1 MSSINGGL
9 NEFKTNEAFIPSVSN
24 GFKITDTN
32 FMTMRDNRQFRL
44 QRNVLPEPK
53 YENKDLSGPFKV
65 ADMNITTNSK
75 FVRRK
80 LSTDKKTTMNISIN
94 IPEEN
99 EVSYRFT
106 KNNM

>member
-1 MSSINGGL
+1 MNNTMSSLTGGAK
-9 NEFKTNEAFIPSVSN
+9 EFKPNEKFVPSVSN

-44 QRNVLPEPK
+44 QRSILPEPT

-65 ADMNITTNSK
+65 ADMNVTTNSK

-80 LSTDKKTTMNISIN
+80 LS
-94 IPEEN
+94 
-99 EVSYRFT
+99 
-106 KNNM
+106 